1 VRLDKILITKVKRKR
16 NFSLSIK
23 GLTLSTLPRLHC
35 ECSMVTSDLGTMNF
49 LGQRSCF
56 LRLHFPA
63 RSLALLSAAIILA
76 GSGHAKTIEIPSGIP
91 LAVELLRHS
100 PMRAG
105 EPLEGRL
112 LYPVFIENRIAIPAG
127 SILQGRVIRLNPDR
141 SRRIQSLL
149 RGDFTP
155 FYTPVVQFD
164 HVVIED
170 GIPQAIVCDSAKDGM
185 LILRLSPPPGQ
196 KKGSF
201 LGRQWR
207 EAKRKAIETTA
218 LFTAPGRG
226 DRLVQFVYGQLPYHP
241 QRIETGTTWTVE
253 LAQPLRLQLGD
264 DPSMGWVDPPLTG
277 TKHPVT
283 GQPPD
288 FSKRPPNQAPEWQLR
303 AYLQRTISSAKDK
316 PGDVFEAYVA
326 EPVFNS
332 DHALVVPEGSL
343 LVGEITQA
351 KPARSFGRQGKLRF
365 HFKELRF
372 PTGFSQPVEGSL
384 AGADSNKAANLQIDP
399 EGGIEPHALNRVVAP
414 LILTLLAG
422 RAFDS
427 GQNRTLN
434 HAVSSN
440 GFGIVGRVIGMAA
453 SSRNVA
459 AGIGFYGV
467 ALSVYDLWL
476 ARGHNV
482 VFAKETRIEITTTP
496 RGSQLK
502 AAGVMQTRVGSP

>member
-1 VRLDKILITKVKRKR
+1 LD
-16 NFSLSIK
+16 
-23 GLTLSTLPRLHC
+23 
-35 ECSMVTSDLGTMNF
+35 
-49 LGQRSCF
+49 
-56 LRLHFPA
+56 
-63 RSLALLSAAIILA
+63 
-76 GSGHAKTIEIPSGIP
+76 
-91 LAVELLRHS
+91 
-100 PMRAG
+100 
-105 EPLEGRL
+105 
-112 LYPVFIENRIAIPAG
+112 
-127 SILQGRVIRLNPDR
+127 PDR
-141 SRRIQSLL
+141 SRRIHSLL

-155 FYTPVVQFD
+155 FHIPVVQFD
-164 HVVIED
+164 QVVVED
-170 GIPQAIVCDSAKDGM
+170 GHPQAIVCDSAKDGM
-185 LILRLSPPPGQ
+185 VILRLSAPPGQ

-201 LGRQWR
+201 IGRQWS
-207 EAKRKAIETTA
+207 EAKRKVIETAA

-253 LAQPLRLQLGD
+253 LAQPIRLQLTE
-264 DPSMGWVDPPLTG
+264 DPSAGSADPALSGAKDQLAGPAQDL
-277 TKHPVT
+277 
-283 GQPPD
+283 
-288 FSKRPPNQAPEWQLR
+288 SKRPPKQVAGWQLR

-316 PGDVFEAYVA
+316 PGDTFEAYVA

-384 AGADSNKAANLQIDP
+384 AGVDSDKSANLQIDP
-399 EGGIEPHALNRVVAP
+399 EGGVAPQAVNRVVAP

-422 RAFDS
+422 RAFDTDEN
-427 GQNRTLN
+427 QTFN
-434 HAVSSN
+434 HAVASN
-440 GFGIVGRVIGMAA
+440 GFGILGRVVGTAV

-459 AGIGFYGV
+459 AGIGFYGA

-496 RGSQLK
+496 RGSKLK
-502 AAGVMQTRVGSP
+502 ASDAPQ

>member
-1 VRLDKILITKVKRKR
+1 
-16 NFSLSIK
+16 
-23 GLTLSTLPRLHC
+23 
-35 ECSMVTSDLGTMNF
+35 MVESTMNL
-49 LGQRSCF
+49 LGKLSCF
-56 LRLHFPA
+56 LSLYFTA
-63 RSLALLSAAIILA
+63 RFLALLPGAFLLA
-76 GSGHAKTIEIPSGIP
+76 GSLPGHAKTIVIPSGSP
-91 LAVELLRHS
+91 LSVELLRHS

-127 SILQGRVIRLNPDR
+127 SILRGRVIRLDPDQ
-141 SRRIQSLL
+141 SRRIHSLL

-155 FYTPVVQFD
+155 FHIPVVQFD

-170 GIPQAIVCDSAKDGM
+170 GTPQPIVCDSAKDGM
-185 LILRLSPPPGQ
+185 LILRLSPPPGH

-201 LGRQWR
+201 ISRQLK
-207 EAKRKAIETTA
+207 EAKRKIIETSA

-226 DRLVQFVYGQLPYHP
+226 DRLVQFVYGQLPFHP

-253 LAQPLRLQLGD
+253 LAQPLRLQLTDG
-264 DPSMGWVDPPLTG
+264 PSAGSVDPPLAG
-277 TKHPVT
+277 TKNSVT
-283 GQPPD
+283 GQPPE
-288 FSKRPPNQAPEWQLR
+288 FTKRQPKQDTEWQLR

-316 PGDVFEAYVA
+316 PGDTFEAYVA

-332 DHALVVPEGSL
+332 DHALEVPEGSL

-384 AGADSNKAANLQIDP
+384 AGADSDKSANLQIDS
-399 EGGIEPHALNRVVAP
+399 EGGVEPQALNRVAAP

-427 GQNRTLN
+427 GQNRTFN
-434 HAVSSN
+434 RAVSSN
-440 GFGIVGRVIGMAA
+440 GFGILGRVVGMVEG
-453 SSRNVA
+453 SRNYA

-482 VFAKETRIEITTTP
+482 VFAKQTRIEITTTP
-496 RGSQLK
+496 RGSQVK
-502 AAGVMQTRVGSP
+502 ASNVKQTPVGFH